1 MSRKGNL
8 ILIMRRLDKP
18 KSDPK
23 CLAFLQTKHS
33 EPWHTACFQT
43 EIFLF
48 GFASSQHL
56 IWVKQLQRLHEI
68 PLRLI
73 FPSVIHTIFYSFDY
87 CLGVKLST
95 YFIVLPVVLRVS
107 NVMFWQRRQFYFMIV
122 VVLFVWRY
130 HVFHINKHRPLD

>member
-33 EPWHTACFQT
+33 EPWHTACFQS

-56 IWVKQLQRLHEI
+56 IWVKQLQWLHEI

-73 FPSVIHTIFYSFDY
+73 FPSIIHTIFYPFDY

-95 YFIVLPVVLRVS
+95 YFMVLPVALCVS
-107 NVMFWQRRQFYFMIV
+107 NMSCFGKEDIFIFILWLW
-122 VVLFVWRY
+122 LFFLY
-130 HVFHINKHRPLD
+130 GDIMCSI